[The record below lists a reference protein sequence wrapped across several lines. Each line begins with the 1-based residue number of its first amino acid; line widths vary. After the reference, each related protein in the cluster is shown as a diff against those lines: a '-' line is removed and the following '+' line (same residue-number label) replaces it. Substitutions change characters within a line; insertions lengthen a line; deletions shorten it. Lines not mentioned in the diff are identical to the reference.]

1 MDDRK
6 KERWANILISES
18 LNVKVLK
25 ITLMMRQSERGRVTT
40 TRKMEAKMRRWVH
53 TFD

>member
-1 MDDRK
+1 MDGRK
-6 KERWANILISES
+6 RERQENIL
-18 LNVKVLK
+18 KMT